1 MGERERSQEEI
12 VNEQDNGRSSR
23 LPGFYKLG
31 LEERIEKLS
40 AFTDLTREE
49 QYRLRHEALAPALAD
64 QMVENVVGVF
74 GLPFG
79 VAVNFQIQGR
89 DYFIPMAVEESSV
102 VAAASH
108 VAKLVREHGRITASS
123 TDPVMIGQIQIVG
136 APDPE
141 AARAR
146 ILESR
151 ERILAIANEKDP
163 VLKEVGG
170 GAKDI
175 EVRVLQTVRGPMVI
189 VHLLVDVR
197 NAMGANA
204 VNTMAEA
211 LSLFLEGLTGGK
223 VLLRIVSNLADRR
236 LARARLEVSPSAF
249 DEHGR
254 KGEEVVEG
262 ILDAYAFALADPYR
276 AATHNKGVMNGIDAL
291 MIATGNDWRAIEAGA
306 HAYAARNGRYEPLT
320 RWSRA
325 EDGTLIGEIELPMSL
340 GLIGGATKVHPLA
353 KVALKILGVKSAQE
367 LGEVAAVVGLVQNL
381 AALRSL
387 VTEGIQKGHM
397 SLHARNVAVS
407 AGAAGEAVGQI
418 ANQMVREGRIG
429 FDRAKHL
436 LRHALRAAEREVQKL
451 ETRLEEPK
459 KTPSEEPKRE
469 DIPKPPTSS

>member
-1 MGERERSQEEI
+1 

-31 LEERIEKLS
+31 VEERIEKLS
-40 AFTDLTREE
+40 AFIELTREE
-49 QYRLRHEALAPALAD
+49 QYHLRHEALSPALAD

-79 VAVNFQIQGR
+79 VAVNFQIGGR
-89 DYFIPMAVEESSV
+89 DYLIPMAVEESSV

-108 VAKLVREHGRITASS
+108 VAKLVREHGRITVSS
-123 TDPVMIGQIQIVG
+123 TDPIMIGQIQIVG

-141 AARAR
+141 AARER
-146 ILESR
+146 ILQAR
-151 ERILAIANEKDP
+151 ERILEIANEQDP

-189 VHLLVDVR
+189 AHLLVDVR

-249 DEHGR
+249 DEHGW

-291 MIATGNDWRAIEAGA
+291 LIATGNDWRAVEAGA
-306 HAYAARNGRYEPLT
+306 HAYAARHGRYEPLT
-320 RWSRA
+320 KWSRA
-325 EDGTLIGEIELPMSL
+325 EDGKLIGEIEVPMSL
-340 GLIGGATKVHPLA
+340 GLIGGATKVHPVA
-353 KVALKILGVKSAQE
+353 RVALKILGVKSAQE
-367 LGEVAAVVGLVQNL
+367 LGEVAAAVGLVQNL

-429 FDRAKHL
+429 FDRAKQL

-451 ETRLEEPK
+451 ETRLGEEPRK
-459 KTPSEEPKRE
+459 EPPKADSTHE
-469 DIPKPPTSS
+469 GEPKPPVKGS

>member
-1 MGERERSQEEI
+1 
-12 VNEQDNGRSSR
+12 VNGQPNGRSSR

-31 LEERIEKLS
+31 LEERIEKLL
-40 AFTDLTREE
+40 DIIELTRED
-49 QYRLRHEALAPALAD
+49 QYYLRHEALSPALAD

-89 DYFIPMAVEESSV
+89 DYLIPMAVEESSV

-108 VAKLVREHGRITASS
+108 VAKLVREHGRITVAS
-123 TDPVMIGQIQIVG
+123 TDPIMIGQIQIVG
-136 APDPE
+136 TPDPE
-141 AARAR
+141 AARVR
-146 ILESR
+146 ILQAR
-151 ERILAIANEKDP
+151 ERILEIANEQDP
-163 VLKEVGG
+163 ILKEAGG
-170 GAKDI
+170 GARGI
-175 EVRVLQTVRGPMVI
+175 EARVLQTVRGPMVI
-189 VHLLVDVR
+189 AHLLVDVR

-249 DEHGR
+249 DEHGWQ
-254 KGEEVVEG
+254 GEEVVEG
-262 ILDAYAFALADPYR
+262 ILNAYAFALADPYR

-291 MIATGNDWRAIEAGA
+291 LIATGNDWRAVEAGA
-306 HAYAARNGRYEPLT
+306 HAYAARSGRYQPLT
-320 RWSRA
+320 KWSRA
-325 EDGTLIGEIELPMSL
+325 EDGKLIGEIEVPMSL
-340 GLIGGATKVHPLA
+340 GLIGGATRVHPVA

-367 LGEVAAVVGLVQNL
+367 LSEVAAAVGLVQNL

-407 AGAAGEAVGQI
+407 AGAVGEAVGQV
-418 ANQMVREGRIG
+418 AGQMVREGRIG
-429 FDRAKHL
+429 FDRAKQI

-451 ETRLEEPK
+451 ETRLGEEPARQGPK
-459 KTPSEEPKRE
+459 PAPGLKRE
-469 DIPKPPTSS
+469 TKPPAEGS